1 MDVLDERKADDI
13 ILLDM
18 RPDNVLADFF
28 VICTGTSDR
37 QLKALLDYVRED
49 VKERYH
55 RLPFSMEG
63 TAESGWVLM
72 DYSDVI
78 VHVFLEDK
86 RRYYNLEG
94 LWSAE
99 STVLLSIQ

>member
-1 MDVLDERKADDI
+1 
-13 ILLDM
+13 
-18 RPDNVLADFF
+18 
-28 VICTGTSDR
+28 
-37 QLKALLDYVRED
+37 
-49 VKERYH
+49 
-55 RLPFSMEG
+55 
-63 TAESGWVLM
+63 M